1 MAKKKQKKKKKMPE
15 QVQRPKDFLD
25 MIAPA
30 AVKFNTDHFILGSRY
45 HTAMTLKSYPP
56 MTDELALLRGLGDMG
71 GVNLRLTARQVT
83 PAEEDAILHAATNKS
98 RMERSNTNDYKQS
111 VTAEA
116 NLRDMAELLAKQRQE
131 KEPLIHCGVY
141 LDIAAADTEKLRTA
155 RDTVSAQ
162 LVRSRMGA
170 DPLLL
175 RQREGFLSANPAGG
189 SQLANFAERVLPA
202 RSVANLY
209 PMNYSGKT
217 DPKGFFIGRDRF
229 GSNIIVDFDRRASDK
244 TNASALILGN
254 TGQGKSYLLKLLL
267 CNVREAAATWPQ
279 TAMRSSNSRTI
290 SRSIPSSFSLHS
302 FRSGVFILY
311 LPQHFYDF
319 LSCVGSGVLSLVRLQ
334 LLYIKRLSI
343 INRHMGRTDKRK
355 MAFKE
360 HPWKTMFFIQVPLS
374 IITSLLTIMLLT

>member
-1 MAKKKQKKKKKMPE
+1 M
-15 QVQRPKDFLD
+15 
-25 MIAPA
+25 
-30 AVKFNTDHFILGSRY
+30 KFNTDHFILGSRY

-175 RQREGFLSANPAGG
+175 A
-189 SQLANFAERVLPA
+189 
-202 RSVANLY
+202 
-209 PMNYSGKT
+209 KT
-217 DPKGFFIGRDRF
+217 IP
-229 GSNIIVDFDRRASDK
+229 RASSLAG
-244 TNASALILGN
+244 TASAP
-254 TGQGKSYLLKLLL
+254 TSSWTSTAVLLT
-267 CNVREAAATWPQ
+267 RPTPA
-279 TAMRSSNSRTI
+279 
-290 SRSIPSSFSLHS
+290 PSSSATPDRARVIF
-302 FRSGVFILY
+302 
-311 LPQHFYDF
+311 
-319 LSCVGSGVLSLVRLQ
+319 
-334 LLYIKRLSI
+334 
-343 INRHMGRTDKRK
+343 
-355 MAFKE
+355 
-360 HPWKTMFFIQVPLS
+360 
-374 IITSLLTIMLLT
+374 

>member
-15 QVQRPKDFLD
+15 QAPRPKDFLD

-141 LDIAAADTEKLRTA
+141 LDIAATDTEKHTITTSGRIVIGVDGRL
-155 RDTVSAQ
+155 DGTVQCLSID
-162 LVRSRMGA
+162 VEGA
-170 DPLLL
+170 LN
-175 RQREGFLSANPAGG
+175 GT
-189 SQLANFAERVLPA
+189 V
-202 RSVANLY
+202 
-209 PMNYSGKT
+209 
-217 DPKGFFIGRDRF
+217 
-229 GSNIIVDFDRRASDK
+229 
-244 TNASALILGN
+244 NAS
-254 TGQGKSYLLKLLL
+254 
-267 CNVREAAATWPQ
+267 E
-279 TAMRSSNSRTI
+279 
-290 SRSIPSSFSLHS
+290 
-302 FRSGVFILY
+302 
-311 LPQHFYDF
+311 
-319 LSCVGSGVLSLVRLQ
+319 VLSVKKTGRVSGQ
-334 LLYIKRLSI
+334 VTTGKLSVELGAVFDVESC
-343 INRHMGRTDKRK
+343 RMRK
-355 MAFKE
+355 E
-360 HPWKTMFFIQVPLS
+360 GE
-374 IITSLLTIMLLT
+374 